1 MPFAGGRASER
12 PREPFP
18 TLGPATNGKA
28 NAVPS
33 ALKGLAILANLSSPL
48 PVAGAFLEALSYV
61 RSNTLPLVRARGAH
75 CKTVAH
81 KSKAAPMRCL
91 LREGERPREPFPTLG
106 PTTNGKAIALL
117 SAKREAVL
125 QCAPRA
131 RTQGRAM
138 AKRFQKRRGH
148 KPGERKV
155 SDHHRSFSPA
165 QGRAMAKHLAKRF
178 QRRAGHRRGSRKACA
193 SSNLSLAKGKTT
205 ASPLAQPLCAL
216 RFSNQ
221 TLAFQKRIR
230 YTIRETD

>member
-1 MPFAGGRASER
+1 MRCLLREGER

-18 TLGPATNGKA
+18 TLGPTTNGKA
-28 NAVPS
+28 IALLS

-138 AKRFQKRRGH
+138 AK
-148 KPGERKV
+148 
-155 SDHHRSFSPA
+155 
-165 QGRAMAKHLAKRF
+165 HLAKRF